1 VNLLKSPL
9 RRTTAVLA
17 GAFIGLAGAVAAAA
31 PASAHHP
38 LVSAESSCVNEDGSW
53 TVTWKVANSEDDIT
67 AEAKI
72 AAQPKDKSTLTG
84 VGEDGTATLPKSG
97 EGALT
102 VEQALTAEANW
113 AKLVVRAKWV
123 RGDKVIKQSA
133 DGSMKK
139 PTEACK
145 PEQPETPP
153 TEPST
158 PPAEQAPTPILE
170 FTCDTMTIGIDNTTD
185 EDVTLLLTT
194 SKGEKRTLEVKAGDE
209 GTEKFSATEGFSV
222 TVGAEGTDETEKVDF
237 QKPEDCAGE
246 GAGGPV
252 LPVTGAAA
260 GSIAG
265 GAALLLAVGGVLF
278 FLARRRKVKFT
289 A

>member
-17 GAFIGLAGAVAAAA
+17 GAVIGLAGAVAFAA

-38 LVSAESSCVNEDGSW
+38 IVTPESSCVNEDGSW
-53 TVTWKVANSEDDIT
+53 KVTWKVANSESDIT

-84 VGEDGTATLPKSG
+84 VDENGVATLPKSG

-102 VEQALTAEANW
+102 VEQALTADANW

-123 RGDKVIKQSA
+123 RDGKDIKKSA

-139 PTEACK
+139 PTEKC
-145 PEQPETPP
+145 EPETPP
-153 TEPST
+153 SEEPTT
-158 PPAEQAPTPILE
+158 PPAEPKPILE
-170 FTCDTMTIGIDNTTD
+170 VTCDTMTIGLDNTTD
-185 EDVTLLLTT
+185 EDITLLLTT
-194 SKGEKRTLEVKAGDE
+194 SKGEKRTLEIPAGKK
-209 GTEKFSATEGFSV
+209 GTEKFSAEEGFSI
-222 TVGAEGTDETEKVDF
+222 TVGLEGTEETEKVDYV
-237 QKPEDCAGE
+237 QPEGCEGTGGGSGE
-246 GAGGPV
+246 PE

-260 GSIAG
+260 GGIAG